1 MPSTSAAAVVERYL
15 RGNRSAAFLAFCI
28 VLVASN
34 AWLLGRY
41 AHAARANG
49 FSVYWSDGVER
60 LAEVLGH
67 QNLPVA
73 VLDWG
78 IHNGVQIH
86 ANDAVAF
93 ADPAPRE
100 NVLYVTHCEGYVID
114 ESRTAQ
120 FEAQLASSAL
130 RMTANRVVTD
140 KKGHL
145 VYCLFQLERN

>member
-1 MPSTSAAAVVERYL
+1 
-15 RGNRSAAFLAFCI
+15 

-41 AHAARANG
+41 AHAARVNG
-49 FSVYWSDGVER
+49 FSAYWSDGVER
-60 LAEVLGH
+60 LADVLGH
-67 QNLPVA
+67 QDLPVA
-73 VLDWG
+73 LLDWG

-86 ANDAVAF
+86 SRDAVVF

-100 NVLYVTHCEGYVID
+100 DVLYVTHCEGYVID
-114 ESRTAQ
+114 ESRTTQ
-120 FEAQLASSAL
+120 FQAQLAASSL
-130 RMTANRVVTD
+130 RMTANRVVAD